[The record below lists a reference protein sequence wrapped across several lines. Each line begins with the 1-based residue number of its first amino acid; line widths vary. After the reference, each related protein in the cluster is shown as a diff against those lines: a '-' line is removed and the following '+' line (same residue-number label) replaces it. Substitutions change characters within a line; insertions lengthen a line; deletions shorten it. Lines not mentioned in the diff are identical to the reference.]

1 MKNYIKIIFAFSGII
16 LALGIAGAAFVI
28 AAKPFSDF
36 QLKINYLVEY
46 EFYAEALKAD
56 MFRTA
61 VKGNGFSASDLKNK
75 LNETE
80 QYYSNFK
87 KLVYSVKDESEVNSA
102 YTGYENANKKLFQNL
117 EAWRQEF
124 EASSDSSEQTF
135 KPVLEQFD
143 SVKKNFEAL
152 KTAYQNLFMRQE
164 KKAKA
169 FSIMLMITAWGIG
182 VFLTWLVSSVIYSI
196 YIERERAKKAKLRLH
211 LGPKTENK
219 NNGENINLQEYGAA
233 SFKTGYTPQKTETAE
248 TLKNLK
254 PEKNLFTSGTYDT
267 ASKPEKALNSF
278 TEASSGIEKKST
290 LAESNFNS
298 STQNRFTNRL
308 TETERTSDSNTAYN
322 NQNYLQLKDEY
333 AKLKTMSEELE
344 TAKTELAQ
352 KYTELEDSYLK
363 LKNEQSVFGNDKEE
377 RVEQVRNFLQDV
389 QITAANAQDDA
400 MVAADLVNT
409 FKEGHKLF
417 KTTYEKIIYINQSI
431 SAIKEMAEV
440 ISGIAEQTKMLSMNA
455 AIEAAHAGEYGKG
468 FAVVAEELGRLAAA
482 ALESSSDIGKTVM
495 EVVKSISVT
504 AKSSESLDKAFTEL
518 NLKTDKMYTAVSGF
532 SDRMVSTFQKTD
544 EILNIL

>member
-1 MKNYIKIIFAFSGII
+1 MKNYIKIIFAFCGIV
-16 LALGIAGAAFVI
+16 LALGIAGAAFII
-28 AAKPFSDF
+28 AAKPSSNF
-36 QLKINYLVEY
+36 QLKINYLTEY
-46 EFYAEALKAD
+46 EFYAESLKAD
-56 MFRTA
+56 MYRTA
-61 VKGNGFSASDLKNK
+61 AVDGIFFASDFQRKIT
-75 LNETE
+75 ETE
-80 QYYSNFK
+80 QYFFNLK
-87 KLVYSVKDESEVNSA
+87 TLLVSSVGTEKESVSA
-102 YTGYENANKKLFQNL
+102 YNGYESANKKLFQSLNT
-117 EAWRQEF
+117 WRQEF
-124 EASSDSSEQTF
+124 EMSRDSSAQTF
-135 KPVLEQFD
+135 QPIVEQFD
-143 SVKKNFEAL
+143 SVKKKFENL
-152 KTAYQNLFMRQE
+152 KTAYQNNFIKQE

-169 FSIMLMITAWGIG
+169 FSIILIISAWGIG
-182 VFLTWLVSSVIYSI
+182 VFLTWLLSSLIYSI
-196 YIERERAKKAKLRLH
+196 YIERERSKKVKLRLH
-211 LGPKTENK
+211 LGPKTGREEEKEKESYDIDKKISNFLRETPLNTKENLGSSAYSDYSNK
-219 NNGENINLQEYGAA
+219 VFPQTA
-233 SFKTGYTPQKTETAE
+233 SFSRQET
-248 TLKNLK
+248 
-254 PEKNLFTSGTYDT
+254 
-267 ASKPEKALNSF
+267 
-278 TEASSGIEKKST
+278 EKKGIPSMPRYDGT
-290 LAESNFNS
+290 VKSEANTGIQPVKNTFSSEIHRHIGNYAGSADNAEYIN
-298 STQNRFTNRL
+298 
-308 TETERTSDSNTAYN
+308 
-322 NQNYLQLKDEY
+322 LKDEY

-431 SAIKEMAEV
+431 SAIREMAEV

-518 NLKTDKMYTAVSGF
+518 SLKTDKMYTAVSGF